1 MPAPDPFTEPDARRE
16 WLRDQLRR
24 KRMAAD
30 GERISFATIS
40 DQAPGF
46 RTHFSDGTPDLTS
59 PHAPGFRFSDVDDS
73 AKLAADQAYIERR
86 TRMDYRHRVDARPD
100 ADRGSQQPTLLL
112 DELEQAAT
120 VAYED
125 RSERMRNAW
134 RRP

>member
-1 MPAPDPFTEPDARRE
+1 MPAPNPFTPDARRE

-30 GERISFATIS
+30 GKRISFATIS

-46 RTHFSDGTPDLTS
+46 RPHFSDGTPDLTF
-59 PHAPGFRFSDVDDS
+59 PHAPGFRFSDVDDG
-73 AKLAADQAYIERR
+73 AKLAADRAYIERR
-86 TRMDYRHRVDARPD
+86 TRMDYRHRIDARPD

-120 VAYED
+120 VAYEE
-125 RSERMRNAW
+125 RSERLRTAW

>member
-1 MPAPDPFTEPDARRE
+1 MPAPVPFTEPDARRE

-24 KRMAAD
+24 KRVLPD

-46 RTHFSDGTPDLTS
+46 RTHFSDGTPDLTF

-73 AKLAADQAYIERR
+73 AKLAADRAYIERR
-86 TRMDYRHRVDARPD
+86 TSMDYRYRVDARPD

-112 DELEQAAT
+112 DELEQAAVT
-120 VAYED
+120 AYEE
-125 RSERMRNAW
+125 RSERLRTAW